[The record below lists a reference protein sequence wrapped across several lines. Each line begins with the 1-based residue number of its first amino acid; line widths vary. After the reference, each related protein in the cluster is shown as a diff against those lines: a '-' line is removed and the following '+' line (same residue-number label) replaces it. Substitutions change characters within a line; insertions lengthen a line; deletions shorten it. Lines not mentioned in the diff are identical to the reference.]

1 MASTIPHP
9 LYEISG
15 ALCKGFQGHIAYTT
29 VLPQQLAGLEICVT
43 FDKREPEQEPLLR
56 AACAAAIRQNEP
68 GLELTEQQQSFLSR
82 SPKSE
87 INVSVFLNGQCV
99 GSAHRN
105 QLTKRIVLAPD
116 AACEGFVAC
125 RPEGVLHVLNV
136 LNDDMKTLQQLAFI
150 AHRAPEI
157 VVHFPQPVCGQ
168 AAILNGIGRTEN
180 AAPGGRKTDSDGVH
194 KGSLLYSG
202 MHKKFSVLWKFL

>member
-29 VLPQQLAGLEICVT
+29 ALPQQLAGLEICVT

-68 GLELTEQQQSFLSR
+68 GLELTGQQQSFLSR

-105 QLTKRIVLAPD
+105 QLTERIVLAPD

-136 LNDDMKTLQQLAFI
+136 LNDDMKALQ
-150 AHRAPEI
+150 
-157 VVHFPQPVCGQ
+157 
-168 AAILNGIGRTEN
+168 
-180 AAPGGRKTDSDGVH
+180 
-194 KGSLLYSG
+194 
-202 MHKKFSVLWKFL
+202 